1 MVVIV
6 SHNGHVAVLRLH
18 GNMAVSIRQ
27 VFATGPNTSLQQ
39 FGLMGRRRGS
49 LSQELDMKSWLNAG
63 AEVQLVRIRRSVIN
77 NRELMAELGPGQRGP
92 TEALGL
98 VLFTGLNDGIIMFT
112 RAETLYDAIS
122 FLQCILVNGVVS
134 DIVGR
139 LSLVDGHMRRKAHS

>member
-1 MVVIV
+1 
-6 SHNGHVAVLRLH
+6 
-18 GNMAVSIRQ
+18 
-27 VFATGPNTSLQQ
+27 
-39 FGLMGRRRGS
+39 
-49 LSQELDMKSWLNAG
+49 MKSWLNAG

-122 FLQCILVNGVVS
+122 FLQ
-134 DIVGR
+134 
-139 LSLVDGHMRRKAHS
+139 